1 MEKEFLELKELQQVL
16 KQGVEC
22 IFPGQLWVKAEINSI
37 KARPGGHC
45 YLELCQTDASGIVVA
60 KVSANIWANSWRI
73 IAAYFEK
80 STGSPLQAGITVLV
94 KVRVQY
100 SEVYGLSLNI
110 TDIDPE
116 MTLGQQ
122 EMLRRE
128 NIARLEKEG
137 LMKLQKELPFPSL
150 PYRVAVISAPD
161 AAGYRDFM
169 KHLENNEFGFRF
181 HTVLF
186 PALMQGLAAPASI
199 IEALDSIYGEL
210 EEGAGFNL
218 VMLMRGGGSSLD
230 LACFDDY
237 DLAAHIAAFPI
248 PVLTGLG
255 HDQDYHIADM
265 VAHMHVKTPT
275 ALADFL
281 IGLLA
286 DEDAR
291 ISMFEERIARAL
303 AAKFAFHEARLER
316 FRDRIRNAFTGKIR
330 LEQARLDL
338 LSLRIRAANP
348 RNILEKGYVLAL
360 DGRGAVLKSAVGL
373 NEGDRLSMMFR
384 DGTVGCEVKEVKKI
398 G

>member
-37 KARPGGHC
+37 KARPGSHC

-360 DGRGAVLKSAVGL
+360 DGRGAVLKSAAGL

>member
-37 KARPGGHC
+37 KARPGSHC
-45 YLELCQTDASGIVVA
+45 YLELCQTDASGLVVA

-360 DGRGAVLKSAVGL
+360 DGRGAVLKSAAGL

>member
-1 MEKEFLELKELQQVL
+1 MGKDFLELRELQQAL

-22 IFPGQLWVKAEINSI
+22 VFPEQLWVKAEINSI
-37 KARPGGHC
+37 KARPGSHC
-45 YLELCQTDASGIVVA
+45 YLELCQTDTAGHIVA
-60 KVSANIWANSWRI
+60 KVSANIWANNWRI
-73 IAAYFEK
+73 IASYFEK
-80 STGSPLQAGITVLV
+80 TTGSPLQAGITVLV
-94 KVRVQY
+94 RVRVQY

-116 MTLGQQ
+116 LTVGQQ
-122 EMLRRE
+122 EMLRRS

-137 LMKLQKELPFPSL
+137 LMGLQKELSFPQL

-169 KHLENNEFGFRF
+169 KHLENNEYGFRF
-181 HTVLF
+181 DTVLF
-186 PALMQGLAAPASI
+186 PALMQGVAAPASI
-199 IEALDSIYGEL
+199 IDALDSIYCGL
-210 EEGAGFNL
+210 EEGAGYNL
-218 VMLMRGGGSSLD
+218 VMLVRGGGSALD

-237 DLAAHIAAFPI
+237 DLAAHIARFPI

-255 HDQDYHIADM
+255 HDQDFHIADM
-265 VAHMHVKTPT
+265 VAHLHVKTPT

-291 ISMFEERIARAL
+291 ISLYEERIARAV
-303 AAKFAFHEARLER
+303 AAKFALHEGRLER
-316 FRDRIRNAFTGKIR
+316 YRDRICNAFAGKINLAR
-330 LEQARLDL
+330 ARLDL
-338 LSLRIRAANP
+338 LEMRIRSANP

-360 DGRGAVLKSAVGL
+360 DGRGAVLKSIAGL

-384 DGTVGCEVKEVKKI
+384 DGTAGCEVKEVKKKR
-398 G
+398 

>member
-45 YLELCQTDASGIVVA
+45 YLELCQTDASGLVVA

-360 DGRGAVLKSAVGL
+360 DGRGAVLKSAAGL

>member
-1 MEKEFLELKELQQVL
+1 MEKQFLELKELQQVL
-16 KQGVEC
+16 KKGVEC
-22 IFPGQLWVKAEINSI
+22 VFPEQVWVKAEINSI
-37 KARPGGHC
+37 KARPGSHC
-45 YLELCQTDASGIVVA
+45 YLELCQTDARGVITA
-60 KVSANIWANSWRI
+60 KVSANIWANSWRL
-73 IAAYFEK
+73 IAPYFEK

-116 MTLGQQ
+116 MTVGQQ

-128 NIARLEKEG
+128 NISRLEKEG
-137 LMKLQKELPFPSL
+137 LMNLQKALPFPRL
-150 PYRVAVISAPD
+150 PYKVAVISAPD
-161 AAGYRDFM
+161 AAGYRDFI
-169 KHLENNEFGFRF
+169 KHLENNEYGFRF
-181 HTVLF
+181 DLELF
-186 PALMQGLAAPASI
+186 PTLMQGVAAPASI
-199 IEALDSIYGEL
+199 MDALDSIYGAL
-210 EEGAGFNL
+210 EEGAGYNI
-218 VMLMRGGGSSLD
+218 VMIMRGGGSPLD

-237 DLAAHIAAFPI
+237 ELAAHIAAFPI

-265 VAHMHVKTPT
+265 VAHIHVKTPT

-316 FRDRIRNAFTGKIR
+316 FRDRIRNAFVGKLR
-330 LEQARLDL
+330 LEQSRLDL
-338 LSLRIRAANP
+338 LSLRIRSANP

-360 DGRGAVLKSAVGL
+360 DGRGAVLKSAAGL

-384 DGTVGCEVKEVKKI
+384 DGSAECEVKEVKKI